1 MQYQAKAK
9 PAGKAAVTP
18 GGQEQYDGAKNEAA
32 DYYDEEEEGMNIQVD
47 DDKDQED
54 NAEDGV
60 YVSKQSEDD
69 DTELLAQTTQQH

>member
-1 MQYQAKAK
+1 
-9 PAGKAAVTP
+9 
-18 GGQEQYDGAKNEAA
+18 
-32 DYYDEEEEGMNIQVD
+32 MNIQVD
-47 DDKDQED
+47 DDKAQED